1 MTSKTTMRTQHEIWN
16 DLVGD
21 AWVRHAALHEQQ
33 AAPFGEAAIAAV
45 GAVQGA
51 TVLDVGCGTGAT
63 TGSLAARGAHHVF
76 GIDLS
81 VPMISAARAGNR
93 RPNVRFEVGDV
104 LDLTMTA
111 SYDIV
116 FSRFGVMF
124 FTDPVAA
131 FGHLRALAH
140 PDARLG
146 FCCWGPP
153 ADNPWMTLP
162 VMATS
167 RVLGPPTAAGP
178 GEPGP
183 FSLSSPDVVGD
194 VLNRA
199 GWREV
204 DVDKL
209 CIIQPH
215 PAGDAAAVARV
226 VVEFSPLIVERLRQ
240 QHEHLDEVIDAIT
253 EALGPFERDGIV
265 HLPASAHIVTAHA

>member
-1 MTSKTTMRTQHEIWN
+1 MTSEATMRTQHEIWN

-21 AWVRHAALHEQQ
+21 AWVRHADLHDLQ

-45 GAVQGA
+45 GDVEGA

-63 TGSLAARGAHHVF
+63 TASLAARGAHQVL

-81 VPMISAARAGNR
+81 VPMISAARAGNQ
-93 RPNVRFEVGDV
+93 RPDVRFEVGDV
-104 LDLTMTA
+104 LELTLPA

-131 FGHLRALAH
+131 FAHLRAIAR
-140 PDARLG
+140 PDGRLG

-153 ADNPWMTLP
+153 ADNPWMTVPL
-162 VMATS
+162 MATIP
-167 RVLGPPTAAGP
+167 VLGPPSPAGP
-178 GEPGP
+178 GKPGP
-183 FSLSSPDVVGD
+183 FSLSSPDVIED
-194 VLNRA
+194 VLGRA

-209 CIIQPH
+209 SIVQPH

-226 VVEFSPLIVERLRQ
+226 VVEFSPPIVDRLRQ
-240 QHEHLDEVIDAIT
+240 QHEQLDEVIEAIA

-265 HLPASAHIVTAHA
+265 HLQASAHIVTAHA